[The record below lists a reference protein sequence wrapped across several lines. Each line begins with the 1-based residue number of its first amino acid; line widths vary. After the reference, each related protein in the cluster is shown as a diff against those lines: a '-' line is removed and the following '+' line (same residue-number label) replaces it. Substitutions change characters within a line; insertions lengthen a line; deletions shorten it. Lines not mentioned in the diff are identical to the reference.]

1 MEKLRGCGQPA
12 KFFTA
17 RGDKL
22 CDRFEDA
29 SVIRT
34 IARHHIYKDILRP
47 PLERHPRAEKNPTM
61 T

>member
-1 MEKLRGCGQPA
+1 MWTTREIFLPHVSIAC
-12 KFFTA
+12 
-17 RGDKL
+17 GDKL

-34 IARHHIYKDILRP
+34 IARHHIYEDILRP